1 MQTNDQPQKTP
12 GLDELVTQKRRGV
25 VAEFWGFLLQNKKW
39 WLAPIIVVS
48 LLVGALL
55 IMFGTPLAPLIY
67 TLF

>member
-1 MQTNDQPQKTP
+1 MQTNDQQKSP
-12 GLDELVTQKRRGV
+12 GIDELATQKRRGV